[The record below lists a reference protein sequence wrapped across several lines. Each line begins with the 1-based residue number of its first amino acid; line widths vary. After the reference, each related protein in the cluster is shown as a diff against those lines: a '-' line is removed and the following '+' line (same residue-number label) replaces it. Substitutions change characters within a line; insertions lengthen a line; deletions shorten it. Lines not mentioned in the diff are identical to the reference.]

1 MTSVPRPLCRC
12 SRDLDRLNVLDV
24 CALLLETFGFIA
36 NFTVTL
42 ILFLLRAKKIESLAL
57 LRVLSLSCLAATF
70 VDFLS
75 DVAARSSNT
84 GNAFFDG
91 LVCVLWSSRFIFWY
105 SKAHVYHSLFFFACN
120 RAFEMLQIKNYP
132 MTTQKQRLT
141 AYMLLVFICS
151 FLSTAPQLL
160 LAQPHVKNCACAPPT
175 RNLVILTMIYAH
187 TFLWVAILAV
197 IYPAILVYICIALVL
212 RARRSERGALVD
224 ELDQLYFPNSLTSS
238 PSSSTTATS
247 ASSPLTHT
255 VPCDGERNSSATRY
269 ATDDDSEPRIWSAS
283 FCLIPLSVTYIV
295 TFSYDATYQ
304 FLSATGTITYMLRSP
319 RQQFGEI
326 LLILFTALVPLII
339 FFHIPAMRSLIFV
352 AIVALQK
359 RCCKVKLTDAGDQSD
374 LDLTSR
380 TGQTAIP

>member
-1 MTSVPRPLCRC
+1 MTSVPKPLCRC
-12 SRDLDRLNVLDV
+12 SRDSDRFNVLDV

-42 ILFLLRAKKIESLAL
+42 ILFLLRGKKVEALAL
-57 LRVLSLSCLAATF
+57 LRVLSLSCLAATL
-70 VDFLS
+70 VSFLN

-84 GNAFFDG
+84 GNAFLDG

-105 SKAHVYHSLFFFACN
+105 SKAHVYHGLFFFACN

-132 MTTQKQRLT
+132 MITEKQRLT

-151 FLSTAPQLL
+151 FLSAAPQLL

-175 RNLVILTMIYAH
+175 RDLVILTMTYAH

-224 ELDQLYFPNSLTSS
+224 DLDQLYFPNSFPSS
-238 PSSSTTATS
+238 PSFSTPATS
-247 ASSPLTHT
+247 ASS
-255 VPCDGERNSSATRY
+255 VPPSTRSIPGDGAATRY
-269 ATDDDSEPRIWSAS
+269 GTDDDSDPRIWSAS
-283 FCLIPLSVTYIV
+283 FCLIPLSATYIA

-304 FLSATGTITYMLRSP
+304 FLSATGTITYVLRSP
-319 RQQFGEI
+319 GQQFGEI
-326 LLILFTALVPLII
+326 LLVLFPTLVPLII

-352 AIVALQK
+352 ATAALQK
-359 RCCKVKLTDAGDQSD
+359 RCCKVKLTDAG
-374 LDLTSR
+374 LD
-380 TGQTAIP
+380 